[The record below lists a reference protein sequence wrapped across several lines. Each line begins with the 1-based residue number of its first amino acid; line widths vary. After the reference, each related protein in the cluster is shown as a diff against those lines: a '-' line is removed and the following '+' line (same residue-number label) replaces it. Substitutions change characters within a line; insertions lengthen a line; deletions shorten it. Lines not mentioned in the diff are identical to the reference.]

1 MGGHTAGQTARSP
14 AVAALSRRVRAAQL
28 LAQLAAAAQDAAT
41 AEAAL
46 AALPALGA
54 ALLPGVQHLCQNPDP
69 NLRWWAV
76 RALSA
81 LQVPG
86 AVPILIEC
94 LQDASEMVQAAAL
107 LGLGSYADARAA
119 AAAGGVLAGSS
130 SYLARQ
136 AGDALRH
143 MGPAG
148 EAELIA
154 ALRHAQQD
162 TRVNAARAL
171 AFTDGQPAIAPLFAA
186 LDDDS
191 AAVCYWV
198 EQALERRGTGMVYF
212 QP

>member
-1 MGGHTAGQTARSP
+1 MTSETPSQYSEAYVWVWLPDATVPVVAGL
-14 AVAALSRRVRAAQL
+14 LSKHGPQWVFNYGR
-28 LAQLAAAAQDAAT
+28 
-41 AEAAL
+41 
-46 AALPALGA
+46 
-54 ALLPGVQHLCQNPDP
+54 
-69 NLRWWAV
+69 
-76 RALSA
+76 
-81 LQVPG
+81 
-86 AVPILIEC
+86 
-94 LQDASEMVQAAAL
+94 
-107 LGLGSYADARAA
+107 
-119 AAAGGVLAGSS
+119 

>member
-28 LAQLAAAAQDAAT
+28 LAQLAAAAQDGAA

-54 ALLPGVQHLCQNPDP
+54 ALLPGVQQLCQNPDP

-107 LGLGSYADARAA
+107 LGLG
-119 AAAGGVLAGSS
+119 
-130 SYLARQ
+130 
-136 AGDALRH
+136 
-143 MGPAG
+143 
-148 EAELIA
+148 
-154 ALRHAQQD
+154 
-162 TRVNAARAL
+162 
-171 AFTDGQPAIAPLFAA
+171 
-186 LDDDS
+186 
-191 AAVCYWV
+191 
-198 EQALERRGTGMVYF
+198 
-212 QP
+212 